1 MTEDITPGLLKKIQ
15 NDFQKNFDKSAVIS
29 ELYKKVRDGTAT
41 YQEVN
46 EIAIKTGDIL
56 AKAFANN
63 LSSEVLPDG
72 KMYFNIAERV
82 IEPTLTNNYD
92 LVVEVAKQVQTDINK
107 KAGIGIKAQTPNL
120 NKDRIRGFINR
131 VSSSDNYDEVA
142 WILDEPVR
150 LFSQSVVDD
159 AIQVNAEFQYNAGLS
174 PKIVRTSTG
183 KCCEWCNAI
192 AGVYDYPNIP
202 KDVYRRHD
210 YCRCMVDYIAG
221 KERRNVHNGNTEKQ
235 RRYVRDQYGGYEK
248 SKAARIAHAKQMEAT
263 EKERK
268 AVAREKRIET
278 WRKKKEMNKD

>member
-1 MTEDITPGLLKKIQ
+1 MEDIVPKLLKAIQ
-15 NDFQKNFDKSAVIS
+15 ADFQKNFDKSAAIS
-29 ELYKKVRDGTAT
+29 SLYKKVRDGTAT

-46 EIAIKTGDIL
+46 EFAIETGDIL
-56 AKAFANN
+56 AKSFANN
-63 LSSEVLPDG
+63 LSSNVLPDG

-82 IEPTLTNNYD
+82 LEPTLTNNYD

-120 NKDRIRGFINR
+120 NKDRIQGFVNR
-131 VSSSDNYDEVA
+131 VSSSDNYDEIA

-159 AIQVNAEFQYNAGLS
+159 AIQVNAEFQYNAGLR

-183 KCCEWCNAI
+183 ECCEWCNAI
-192 AGVYDYPNIP
+192 VGVYDYPNIP

-210 YCRCMVDYIAG
+210 YCRCMVDYIAS
-221 KERRNVHNGNTEKQ
+221 KERRNVHNGNTGKQ
-235 RRYVRDQYGGYEK
+235 RRYVQDQYGGYEK